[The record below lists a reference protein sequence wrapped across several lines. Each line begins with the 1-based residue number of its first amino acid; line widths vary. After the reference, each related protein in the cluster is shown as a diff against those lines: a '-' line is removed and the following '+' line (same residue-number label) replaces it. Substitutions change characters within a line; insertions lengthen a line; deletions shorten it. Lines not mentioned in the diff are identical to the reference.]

1 MKELTK
7 KVLESGLVD
16 QKTVELMEKW
26 GTLPEGSAEL
36 AKDPKLK
43 DATKADLMK
52 FAEEIGY
59 EVEKRAKLHE
69 SMLDL
74 DKIRWPATV
83 TVLSLHGDRSDL
95 SQATQVVGDVSCV
108 IDRMGRYYFR
118 YQDVSPGW
126 FVPGYIIRRYNA
138 SQPEEILES
147 DVIYIGEQPV
157 CVQVTTRSITPV
169 TK

>member
-43 DATKADLMK
+43 DATKADLLK

-74 DKIRWPATV
+74 DKIRWPTSV
-83 TVLSLHGDRSDL
+83 SVHMLRGDRSDL
-95 SQATQVVGDVSCV
+95 NHSALVADSVSCV
-108 IDRMGRYYFR
+108 IDRMGRFYFR
-118 YQDVSPGW
+118 FQDVDSRW
-126 FVPGYIIRRYNA
+126 FVPGYLIRRHNA
-138 SQPEEILES
+138 AQMEEILES
-147 DVIYIGEQPV
+147 DVLYIGEQPV